1 MSDQPSRA
9 LPPEGTLPA
18 AVRGAALIGLAVVL
32 GLILL
37 AQVDGETPTAGPAAR
52 PAAPTTTTT
61 VPAPTTTAPAGP
73 ARIPAELPIIVL
85 NAGGPNGSA
94 GVMSNQLR
102 KKGYTDQLDPADWP
116 NKRVTGALVL
126 CRAGLGREAA
136 ALSVD
141 VGDDARI
148 EEFPSPEPPNSDGA
162 DCVVAVGTAPGA
174 STGG

>member
-1 MSDQPSRA
+1 MSEPPNRA

-18 AVRGAALIGLAVVL
+18 TVRGAALIGLAVIL

-37 AQVDGETPTAGPAAR
+37 AQADGENRTAGPAAR
-52 PAAPTTTTT
+52 PATTTTTT
-61 VPAPTTTAPAGP
+61 VPTPTTTAPAGP
-73 ARIPAELPIIVL
+73 ARIPGELPIIVL
-85 NAGGPNGSA
+85 NAGGPDGSA
-94 GVMSNQLR
+94 GVMSARLR
-102 KKGYTDQLDPADWP
+102 DRGYTDQLDPADWP
-116 NKRVTGALVL
+116 NEQVTGALVL

-162 DCVVAVGTAPGA
+162 DCVVAVGAAPGS
-174 STGG
+174 STSG

>member
-37 AQVDGETPTAGPAAR
+37 AQVDGDTQSPGPAAR
-52 PAAPTTTTT
+52 PAATTTTT

-73 ARIPAELPIIVL
+73 ARIPAELPVIVL
-85 NAGGPNGSA
+85 NAGGPDGAA
-94 GVMSNQLR
+94 GVMSDQLR
-102 KKGYTDQLDPADWP
+102 ERGYTDQLDPADWP
-116 NKRVTGALVL
+116 NEQVTGALVL

-162 DCVVAVGTAPGA
+162 DCVVAVGAAPGT
-174 STGG
+174 STSG

>member
-18 AVRGAALIGLAVVL
+18 AVRGAALIGLAVIL

-37 AQVDGETPTAGPAAR
+37 AQVDGDTRTAGPAAR
-52 PAAPTTTTT
+52 PATSTTTT
-61 VPAPTTTAPAGP
+61 VPTPTTTAPAGP
-73 ARIPAELPIIVL
+73 ARIPGELPIIVL
-85 NAGGPNGSA
+85 NAGGPDGAA
-94 GVMSNQLR
+94 GAMSDQLR
-102 KKGYTDQLDPADWP
+102 GKGYTDQLDPADWP
-116 NKRVTGALVL
+116 NKQATGALVL

-148 EEFPSPEPPNSDGA
+148 EEFPSPAPPDSDGA
-162 DCVVAVGTAPGA
+162 DCVVAVGAAPGG
-174 STGG
+174 STTG